1 MKKFLLGLLVV
12 GSVSIAHADD
22 GQQARL
28 ERLCAGLG
36 AAAAVTMQ
44 AHQVGVP
51 LAKILTL
58 SAQLSTKP
66 LEFFD
71 KESTLQAYSMPRYSL
86 EEHRQTAIAE
96 FRDKRH
102 LDCLRLIATKD

>member
-22 GQQARL
+22 QARL

-36 AAAAVTMQ
+36 AAAAVTME

-71 KESTLQAYSMPRYSL
+71 KESALQAYSMPRYSL
-86 EEHRQTAIAE
+86 EEHRQRAIAE

-102 LDCLRLIATKD
+102 LDCLRLIAAKD